1 MSWWKQ
7 RTRLSGL
14 ICILFTFS
22 EFASFDVLTVCLFV
36 PLWSNS
42 IQLPLLQIRS
52 RGWIIFWNLSLP
64 ENHETIKWAE
74 LDFERR
80 PLRWRGETLRTNAWE
95 ESPIRFCPR
104 SRPFWKRESVKDILQ
119 HGPRVEEK
127 KKKREIKDLEK
138 KHCWPPC
145 RPPPKS
151 NSTTLPSCPELSA
164 TCRLRGDGDRR
175 ELMKTLLS
183 SLTRRLSSQLSGAQV
198 DYFLPASSEL
208 K

>member
-151 NSTTLPSCPELSA
+151 NSTTIPSCPELSA
-164 TCRLRGDGDRR
+164 SDMT
-175 ELMKTLLS
+175 
-183 SLTRRLSSQLSGAQV
+183 
-198 DYFLPASSEL
+198 
-208 K
+208 

>member
-22 EFASFDVLTVCLFV
+22 EFATFDVLTVCLFV

-74 LDFERR
+74 LGFERR

-151 NSTTLPSCPELSA
+151 NSTTIPSCPELSA
-164 TCRLRGDGDRR
+164 SDMTYIVHDMTTP
-175 ELMKTLLS
+175 EWS
-183 SLTRRLSSQLSGAQV
+183 SIGQH
-198 DYFLPASSEL
+198 
-208 K
+208 